1 MHFTSVE
8 RVIAFVALVPGTF
21 NYLRRRLFHPSQ
33 DSDRAR
39 VEEEISA
46 SRNCHEP
53 SHAIV
58 VESYKDLQSHLVS
71 AALSADNFPALQ
83 TPKSRIST
91 ARKRTCMSLE
101 RITADTHTIHTHT
114 SYIYKVP
121 SFIANRESG
130 WQQPCNPRQTGTA
143 VVRRIA
149 AIPNLHSKKNPLP
162 FVPTHLASSNNRTEP
177 NPFTTRRRQTTA
189 NTTPAARDL
198 HHIAKNVIQ
207 QTPLVAT
214 RPRTS
219 ARAGSRRRRRQRQ
232 QQ

>member
-33 DSDRAR
+33 DSYRAR

-83 TPKSRIST
+83 SHGRGPACHLNASRRIHTPY
-91 ARKRTCMSLE
+91 
-101 RITADTHTIHTHT
+101 IHTHHT
-114 SYIYKVP
+114 YTKFRNY
-121 SFIANRESG
+121 SFLYRQSG
-130 WQQPCNPRQTGTA
+130 IGLAATLQSSSNGHRRRSPHRQHPEPTFKKKSVTLRSNPPRVFQQP
-143 VVRRIA
+143 
-149 AIPNLHSKKNPLP
+149 
-162 FVPTHLASSNNRTEP
+162 NRTQ
-177 NPFTTRRRQTTA
+177 PFHNASQTNHHRNTA
-189 NTTPAARDL
+189 NTTPTARRS
-198 HHIAKNVIQ
+198 
-207 QTPLVAT
+207 TPHREKRHPTNAVGSNAPT
-214 RPRTS
+214 DQR
-219 ARAGSRRRRRQRQ
+219 ARGE
-232 QQ
+232 

>member
-83 TPKSRIST
+83 PPKSRIST

-121 SFIANRESG
+121 EFLLPLSPIGNRAGSNLAILVKRAPPSFAASPPSRTYIQKKIRYPLF
-130 WQQPCNPRQTGTA
+130 QPTSR
-143 VVRRIA
+143 
-149 AIPNLHSKKNPLP
+149 LP
-162 FVPTHLASSNNRTEP
+162 TTEP
-177 NPFTTRRRQTTA
+177 NPTLSQRVADKPLQIPHQPHEIYTTSRKTSSNKRRW
-189 NTTPAARDL
+189 
-198 HHIAKNVIQ
+198 
-207 QTPLVAT
+207 
-214 RPRTS
+214 
-219 ARAGSRRRRRQRQ
+219 
-232 QQ
+232 

>member
-121 SFIANRESG
+121 EF
-130 WQQPCNPRQTGTA
+130 
-143 VVRRIA
+143 
-149 AIPNLHSKKNPLP
+149 LLPLSP
-162 FVPTHLASSNNRTEP
+162 IGN
-177 NPFTTRRRQTTA
+177 
-189 NTTPAARDL
+189 
-198 HHIAKNVIQ
+198 
-207 QTPLVAT
+207 
-214 RPRTS
+214 
-219 ARAGSRRRRRQRQ
+219 RAGSNLAILVKRAPPSFAASPPSRTYIQKKSVTLCSNPPRVFQQPNRTQPFHNASQTNHCKYHTSRTRSTPHREKRHPTNAVGSNAPTDQRARGE
-232 QQ
+232 